1 VSETG
6 RRDTDYAEAVARGDE
21 GAIRRVVDEFT
32 PLVRSAARRVVKDHT
47 LAEDVVQETFLA
59 FWSEPGR
66 FDSTRGSLGGF
77 LTTIAHR
84 RAVDVVRSEVARS
97 NREQRPPEP
106 SPPIDVE
113 DEVWTLELSRA
124 VREQIEG
131 LPEGEREAISLA
143 YLAGLPYVTVAER
156 LGLPEGTVKS
166 RIRSGM
172 RRLARSLADLAS

>member
-1 VSETG
+1 MSHTG
-6 RRDTDYAEAVARGDE
+6 RRDSNFAEALARGDE
-21 GAIRRVVDEFT
+21 KAIRSVIDEFT
-32 PLVRSAARRVVKDHT
+32 PLVRSAARRVVRDHT
-47 LAEDVVQETFLA
+47 LAEDVVQDTFLA

-66 FDSTRGSLGGF
+66 YDSTRGSLAGF

-84 RAVDVVRSEVARS
+84 RAIDVIRSEVARS
-97 NREQRPPEP
+97 SREHRPPEP

-113 DEVWTLELSRA
+113 DEVWTREMSRT
-124 VREQIEG
+124 VRHEIES

-143 YLAGLPYVTVAER
+143 YLTGMSYATVAER

-172 RRLARSLADLAS
+172 RRLSRRLADLAP